1 MRTTRH
7 CVAEIDRRACYTD
20 AFDRLIHTFIMSAT
34 NGGSEEKKSP
44 EAAVKITVNPDLPLK
59 RDGVE
64 TLAGLSPR
72 MTKKQRSSYADHTG
86 LWLSSLLFFARP

>member
-1 MRTTRH
+1 
-7 CVAEIDRRACYTD
+7 
-20 AFDRLIHTFIMSAT
+20 MSST

-86 LWLSSLLFFARP
+86 LWLSLLLFFARPWYFLFFLLTCSSVLVLLNNIMNP